1 MFKLTHYQETVML
14 QSINHKG
21 SSYTSLKSR
30 SLSLD
35 RV

>member
-14 QSINHKG
+14 QSITHKG
-21 SSYTSLKSR
+21 YSTPLKSH